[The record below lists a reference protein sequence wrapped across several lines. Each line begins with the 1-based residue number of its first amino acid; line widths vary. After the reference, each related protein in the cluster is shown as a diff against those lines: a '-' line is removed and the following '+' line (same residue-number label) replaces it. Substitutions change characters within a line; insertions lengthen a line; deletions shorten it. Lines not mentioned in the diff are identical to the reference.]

1 MPDILRKIPW
11 LDGLLILGI
20 LLVSAGIGSTFQ
32 KKPAFP
38 YSTLNPAKG
47 PTPSPISLQLPKST
61 PTTFASQIFVDISG
75 SVQKPGVYQLNS
87 GSRVQNIL
95 ILAGGLSQNAN
106 RQWVS
111 QNLNQAKILE
121 DQEKIYIP
129 SLAENPAPLKT
140 NSISSSTA
148 PRISTSKPSLN
159 HGTLEELIAVNGI
172 GPATARAI
180 LDYRNQNGGF
190 KVLEDLMKIPNIGA
204 KTFAK
209 LAPQLSL

>member
-32 KKPAFP
+32 KKAAFP
-38 YSTLNPAKG
+38 YSTINPAKA
-47 PTPSPISLQLPKST
+47 PTPNPSSSQLAKSI
-61 PTTFASQIFVDISG
+61 PTNSASQIFVDISG
-75 SVQKPGVYQLNS
+75 SVQKPGVYQLDS

-129 SLAENPAPLKT
+129 NLSENTL
-140 NSISSSTA
+140 SIKNNQSSTSN
-148 PRISTSKPSLN
+148 STIVSNSKPSLN
-159 HGTLEELIAVNGI
+159 HSTQEELVTVNGI
-172 GPATARAI
+172 GPATAKAI
-180 LDYRNQNGGF
+180 IDYRNQNGGF
-190 KVLEDLMKIPNIGA
+190 KSLEDLMKIPNIGP

-209 LAPQLSL
+209 LAPQITL